1 MVEGAPLH
9 QKWSDANEICWAVG
23 SLLREA
29 SPSIFVC
36 QHDPVATR
44 PQRASE
50 LVLLIFVCY
59 PRTSMNLS
67 CLFFRMMVVHA
78 DDEHHGRCF

>member
-1 MVEGAPLH
+1 MSRHLMVKAALLQ

-29 SPSIFVC
+29 SPSIFLC
-36 QHDPVATR
+36 QNDPVATR

-59 PRTSMNLS
+59 PRTSKNLS
-67 CLFFRMMVVHA
+67 CLFL
-78 DDEHHGRCF
+78 G

>member
-1 MVEGAPLH
+1 MVKAALLQ

-36 QHDPVATR
+36 QNDPAATR
-44 PQRASE
+44 AQRASE
-50 LVLLIFVCY
+50 LVLLIYFCLLSTDLKESFLFV
-59 PRTSMNLS
+59 
-67 CLFFRMMVVHA
+67 FRMMVVHA
-78 DDEHHGRCF
+78 DENHHGR